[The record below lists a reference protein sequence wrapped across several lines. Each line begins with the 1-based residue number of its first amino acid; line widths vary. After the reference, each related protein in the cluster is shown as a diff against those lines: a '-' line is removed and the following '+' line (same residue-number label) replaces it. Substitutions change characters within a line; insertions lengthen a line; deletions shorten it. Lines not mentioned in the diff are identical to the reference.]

1 MQAGAVDLV
10 HLPGRSVLEPFQLT
24 VCKGEGSSC
33 CSCTVLTSVVC
44 EGELGAAFPSRGS
57 CGFPTC
63 AGDFCPGALPLPLWL
78 THGSF
83 GSCGYSPP
91 PPQGLFGTDWGHS
104 DCHIWWRTLSPDG
117 ERAGVLL
124 RRGRTERPR
133 NQDSSKANQ
142 VQSQQCKA
150 ETRQRML
157 MNCDVVLS
165 AFHDSSVCYFPEQL
179 MSLNLSLM

>member
-104 DCHIWWRTLSPDG
+104 DCQHQDG
-117 ERAGVLL
+117 GIVTDVEGRAGEAAEHP
-124 RRGRTERPR
+124 GRHRAART
-133 NQDSSKANQ
+133 
-142 VQSQQCKA
+142 A
-150 ETRQRML
+150 ETRLAETVR
-157 MNCDVVLS
+157 S
-165 AFHDSSVCYFPEQL
+165 AELEKHRGKPIEGKYH
-179 MSLNLSLM
+179 

>member
-24 VCKGEGSSC
+24 VCKGEWSSC

-44 EGELGAAFPSRGS
+44 EGELGAAFPSCGS
-57 CGFPTC
+57 CGFPTR
-63 AGDFCPGALPLPLWL
+63 AGDFCPRVLPLPRWL

-91 PPQGLFGTDWGHS
+91 PPQGLSGTDWGHS
-104 DCHIWWRTLSPDG
+104 DCHLWWRTLSPDRH
-117 ERAGVLL
+117 RAGVLL
-124 RRGRTERPR
+124 RRGRTEWPR
-133 NQDSSKANQ
+133 NQDSFSPKPTVRGRDKATHADRLW
-142 VQSQQCKA
+142 CA
-150 ETRQRML
+150 
-157 MNCDVVLS
+157 LS
-165 AFHDSSVCYFPEQL
+165 AFHDSSVCYFPEQP